1 LLSLSPSPAFGP
13 WGILEDPP
21 DAEDDD
27 ELAAG
32 AAELDDE
39 LAAGAAELDELDE
52 PELPQPATA
61 RAMTMNANP
70 P

>member
-1 LLSLSPSPAFGP
+1 MLSLSRSPAFGP
-13 WGILEDPP
+13 WGMLEDPP

-27 ELAAG
+27 DEVAAG
-32 AAELDDE
+32 AAELD
-39 LAAGAAELDELDE
+39 ELDELDE

-61 RAMTMNANP
+61 REMTTNANP